1 MWHCPHCGAP
11 QAETARCWVCRR
23 SSTTCSTCTHF
34 RRALAGDLGYCGLDA
49 RRRPLTGLEQ
59 RGCWEPRTAAGEPE
73 SPSPSLVEEPHRLR
87 GGRPTVRAYR
97 NDGAPAPRGFVP
109 IESLTAGVD
118 AATKPPRDE
127 PGGPTTAIDP
137 SADGPPARDVPP
149 ATDAPPAFVIEPE
162 PAWDERTSLFGDR
175 EG

>member
-59 RGCWEPRTAAGEPE
+59 RGCWEPSPAAVAEAE
-73 SPSPSLVEEPHRLR
+73 QARAVMAVEPHRLR
-87 GGRPTVRAYR
+87 AKRPTLPAYR
-97 NDGAPAPRGFVP
+97 NDQPSTVRDFVP
-109 IESLTAGVD
+109 VESV
-118 AATKPPRDE
+118 
-127 PGGPTTAIDP
+127 
-137 SADGPPARDVPP
+137 
-149 ATDAPPAFVIEPE
+149 
-162 PAWDERTSLFGDR
+162 
-175 EG
+175 

>member
-23 SSTTCSTCTHF
+23 SSTTCSTCRHF

-59 RGCWEPRTAAGEPE
+59 HGCWESKTAAGEPE
-73 SPSPSLVEEPHRLR
+73 SPRPSLVEEPHRLR
-87 GGRPTVRAYR
+87 GGRPTVQAYR
-97 NDGAPAPRGFVP
+97 SDATPALRGFVP
-109 IESLTAGVD
+109 VEPLTAGVE
-118 AATKPPRDE
+118 AAGQASGEAVDTPTASE
-127 PGGPTTAIDP
+127 PA
-137 SADGPPARDVPP
+137 ADVPP
-149 ATDAPPAFVIEPE
+149 AKGAPQAFVIEPE
-162 PAWDERTSLFGDR
+162 AGWGERTSLFGDP